1 MPVIWGRHPVLEAL
15 RAGRSVERI
24 YLAAGARPVD
34 ILDEIA
40 RRGTD
45 LGLRIQFLD
54 RRALDR
60 LADGAPHQGVIAEVA
75 EYHYVDLEDL
85 LAAPAKGET
94 DGREIVE
101 LATLPLVVVL
111 DALEDPQ
118 NFGTLIR
125 SADAVGATGVII
137 PLHRAVG
144 VTPAVAKASAGAVEF
159 VRIARV
165 TNLARALLALKER
178 GFWVI
183 GLDEAGA
190 EPYTGFAVDVPLV
203 LVVGAEGKGLG
214 RLVKETCDSLVRLP
228 MRGHVASLNAGVAG
242 SIVLYEIVRRRAGA
256 SSLNQRGVSETRPVA
271 PSETTRSRLPQ

>member
-1 MPVIWGRHPVLEAL
+1 MAVIWGRHPVLEAL

-24 YLAAGARPVD
+24 YLAEGVRPVG

-40 RRGTD
+40 RRSTE

-60 LADGAPHQGVIAEVA
+60 LADGAPHQGVVAEVA
-75 EYHYVDLEDL
+75 EYRYVELEDL
-85 LAAPAKGET
+85 LVAPANSQM
-94 DGREIVE
+94 VE
-101 LATLPLVVVL
+101 SEPFLPRTLPLIVAL

-125 SADAVGATGVII
+125 STDAVGGTGVII

-165 TNLARALLALKER
+165 TNLARALLTLKER

-190 EPYTGFAVDVPLV
+190 ELYTGFPVDVPLV

-214 RLVKETCDSLVRLP
+214 RLIKDTCDSLVRLP
-228 MRGHVASLNAGVAG
+228 MRGHVASLNAGVAA
-242 SIVLYEIVRRRAGA
+242 SIVLYEIMRRRIIG
-256 SSLNQRGVSETRPVA
+256 
-271 PSETTRSRLPQ
+271 

>member
-24 YLAAGARPVD
+24 YFAEGARPVG

-40 RRGTD
+40 RRGTE
-45 LGLRIQFLD
+45 LGLRTQFLD

-60 LADGAPHQGVIAEVA
+60 LADGAPHQGVVAEVT
-75 EYHYVDLEDL
+75 EYHYVDLDTL
-85 LAAPAKGET
+85 LAAPAAGDTGEWPSALP
-94 DGREIVE
+94 R
-101 LATLPLVVVL
+101 TLPLIVML

-125 SADAVGATGVII
+125 SADAIGATGVIV

-190 EPYTGFAVDVPLV
+190 ELYTGFAVDVPLV
-203 LVVGAEGKGLG
+203 LVVGAEGKGLR
-214 RLVKETCDSLVRLP
+214 RLVKETCDNLVRLP
-228 MRGHVASLNAGVAG
+228 MKGHVASLNAGVAG
-242 SIVLYEIVRRRAGA
+242 SIVLYEIVRRRTG
-256 SSLNQRGVSETRPVA
+256 P
-271 PSETTRSRLPQ
+271 